1 MRTKINKLK
10 KALIANGQSVTFS
23 ESFNFINPEVIM
35 HGFYK
40 NQLFGFTYCKGII
53 KPWDTLSLTEKENT
67 INLLKDFKLW
77 QE

>member
-10 KALIANGQSVTFS
+10 KALIANGEIFTFS
-23 ESFNFINPEVIM
+23 ESFNNLNPEIRM

-40 NQLFGFTYCKGII
+40 NQYFGFDYINEFAI
-53 KPWDTLSLTEKENT
+53 VWSVLEEEAKENT